1 MEANTLL
8 DGFVMRNR
16 FSAPTNALPSHVLDQ
31 TASPSIHLLNLN
43 TKTSPAAISFN
54 FFSAEESTGS
64 QGGQQLQTISHQG
77 DAMDTK

>member
-31 TASPSIHLLNLN
+31 TVSPNIHLLNSN

-54 FFSAEESTGS
+54 FFATEDSTGS
-64 QGGQQLQTISHQG
+64 QGGQQLQTISNQS